1 MAEKTKN
8 YTFIVQFS
16 EADSERLE
24 AFVRESGMK
33 KRAVAHKGI
42 ILFLDENEQ
51 KTEN

>member
-16 EADSERLE
+16 EAESERLE

-33 KRAVAHKGI
+33 KRAIAHKAI
-42 ILFLDENEQ
+42 RLYMDENEQ